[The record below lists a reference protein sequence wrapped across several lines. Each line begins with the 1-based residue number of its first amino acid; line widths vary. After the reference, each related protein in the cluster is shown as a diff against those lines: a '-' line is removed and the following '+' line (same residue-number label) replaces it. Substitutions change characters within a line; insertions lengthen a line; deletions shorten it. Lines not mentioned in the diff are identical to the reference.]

1 MAMEPLEVNDRVT
14 IPGDDLEVRT
24 SRAGGP
30 GGQHV
35 NKVESAVEI
44 RLSIATCSALSNTD
58 KERIAEALGPRLIGV
73 DNVLVVRSKTHR
85 SQRRNLVAAGERMAE
100 LLRDALR
107 PRKNRRATK
116 PTRGSKKRRLNEK
129 RARGDL
135 KRGRR
140 SGHNDD

>member
-73 DNVLVVRSKTHR
+73 DDVLVVRSKTHR

-116 PTRGSKKRRLNEK
+116 PTRGSRKRRLNEK

>member
-73 DNVLVVRSKTHR
+73 DNVLVVRSRTHR
-85 SQRRNLVAAGERMAE
+85 SQRRNLVAACERMAE

-107 PRKNRRATK
+107 PRKHRRATK
-116 PTRGSKKRRLNEK
+116 PTRGSKKRRLNAK

-135 KRGRR
+135 KKGRR

>member
-73 DNVLVVRSKTHR
+73 DNVLVVRSRTHR

-107 PRKNRRATK
+107 PRKHRRATK